1 MMAKAATTSKGL
13 KPITL
18 GGFVLTS
25 TGVEVVGRPTFS
37 EYVGALAFAQ
47 GAHKAS
53 GFWVADLLRHGES
66 REDWA
71 ERLSQAE
78 SFSGLSAKTLAN
90 VRAIGAID
98 KSRRR
103 EDVEFS
109 VHGEV
114 ASLKPAEQT
123 RWLDKAA
130 EHGWTVRELRQAI
143 HASRRSTSY
152 EGRAEDMHTVDVM
165 IQVEIEATNPTLAQD
180 KCWEL
185 LKHCLTDQRVPHA
198 KVISARARPK

>member
-1 MMAKAATTSKGL
+1 MLKRASSQTSL

-152 EGRAEDMHTVDVM
+152 EGRAEEMFTVDVSV
-165 IQVEIEATNPTLAQD
+165 IVDIEARTSTHAQD
-180 KCWEL
+180 AAWEL
-185 LKHCLTDQRVPHA
+185 VKHALTNQGIKAA
-198 KVISARARPK
+198 KVIGARARPR

>member
-1 MMAKAATTSKGL
+1 MSEAL
-13 KPITL
+13 RPITL

-25 TGVEVVGRPTFS
+25 TGIEIDGRPTYQD
-37 EYVGALAFAQ
+37 YVGALAFAM
-47 GAHKAS
+47 GAHEAS
-53 GFWVADLLRHGES
+53 GWWIADILRYGS
-66 REDWA
+66 TREDWA
-71 ERLSQAE
+71 ERLSQAQAVT
-78 SFSGLSAKTLAN
+78 GLSRKTLEN

-143 HASRRSTSY
+143 HASRRATSY
-152 EGRAEDMHTVDVM
+152 EGRAEEMFTVDVTV
-165 IQVEIEATNPTLAQD
+165 QVEIEARTSTHAQD
-180 KCWEL
+180 ASWEL
-185 LKHCLTDQRVPHA
+185 VKHALTSQGIKAA
-198 KVISARARPK
+198 KVIGARARPR